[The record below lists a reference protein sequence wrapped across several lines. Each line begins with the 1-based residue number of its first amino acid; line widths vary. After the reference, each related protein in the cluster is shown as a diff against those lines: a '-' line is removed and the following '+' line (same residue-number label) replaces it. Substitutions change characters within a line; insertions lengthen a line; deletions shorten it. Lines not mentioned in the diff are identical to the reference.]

1 MQVGHHRLKTLTF
14 FRKLLREEESTLEE
28 GIHRRMKINKGET
41 RDLSGS
47 EKKNRKEKEEMNK
60 KKARKIKEVEN
71 EGLGEKVQTGQAKQ
85 IAFHLFVN
93 SRI

>member
-41 RDLSGS
+41 RDLSGR
-47 EKKNRKEKEEMNK
+47 EKKNR
-60 KKARKIKEVEN
+60 
-71 EGLGEKVQTGQAKQ
+71 
-85 IAFHLFVN
+85 
-93 SRI
+93 

>member
-28 GIHRRMKINKGET
+28 GIHRRMKINKGE
-41 RDLSGS
+41 
-47 EKKNRKEKEEMNK
+47 KKNRKEKEEMNK
-60 KKARKIKEVEN
+60 KKARKVKEVEN